1 MISMNLQTM
10 FIIELVLG
18 AVMLTV
24 MVGLL
29 LYLAMD
35 HRRLRRETGRQVG
48 TADIPVG
55 LASREPTEGA
65 TERATPRHTLRREF
79 YKSIG
84 PRRGEEM
91 KLRLYS
97 PENYQHELGG
107 DGSALKR
114 SGFVAALRAY
124 RMLEDEWLEY
134 PPQPAAKV
142 IRLTPEDYKVDEEH
156 KALLLRRLPHGFPL
170 SARDAI

>member
-1 MISMNLQTM
+1 MDLQTM

-18 AVMLTV
+18 VVLLIV

-29 LYLAMD
+29 LYLARD
-35 HRRLRRETGRQVG
+35 HRRLRHETGRQVG
-48 TADIPVG
+48 TADMPVG
-55 LASREPTEGA
+55 LASAEPTNGA
-65 TERATPRHTLRREF
+65 TERVAPHHTPHREF
-79 YKSIG
+79 YESIG

-97 PENYQHELGG
+97 PENYHHELGG

-114 SGFVAALRAY
+114 SGFIAALKAY
-124 RMLEDEWLEY
+124 KMLEGEWLEY
-134 PPQPAAKV
+134 PLQPAARL
-142 IRLTPEDYKVDEEH
+142 IRLAPEDYEVDEEH
-156 KALLLRRLPHGFPL
+156 KTLLLRRLPHGFPV

>member
-1 MISMNLQTM
+1 MDSQTM
-10 FIIELVLG
+10 FIIVLVL
-18 AVMLTV
+18 AVVLLIV
-24 MVGLL
+24 MVGSL

-48 TADIPVG
+48 TADMPVG
-55 LASREPTEGA
+55 PTPGEPTNVA
-65 TERATPRHTLRREF
+65 TERATPHRTPYREF
-79 YKSIG
+79 YESTG

-97 PENYQHELGG
+97 PENYQRELGG

-114 SGFVAALRAY
+114 SGFIAALKPY

-134 PPQPAAKV
+134 PLQPAAKL
-142 IRLTPEDYKVDEEH
+142 IRLAPEDYEVDEEH
-156 KALLLRRLPHGFPL
+156 KALLLRRLPHGFPV

>member
-1 MISMNLQTM
+1 MSIERM
-10 FIIELVLG
+10 FIIQLVLG
-18 AVMLTV
+18 AVLLIV

-29 LYLAMD
+29 RYLARD

-55 LASREPTEGA
+55 LTPDEPTNGA
-65 TERATPRHTLRREF
+65 TESVAPHYTPHREF
-79 YKSIG
+79 YESIG

-97 PENYQHELGG
+97 PENYQRELGG
-107 DGSALKR
+107 DGGALKR
-114 SGFVAALRAY
+114 SEFIAALKPY
-124 RMLEDEWLEY
+124 RMLEGEWLEY
-134 PPQPAAKV
+134 PLQPAA
-142 IRLTPEDYKVDEEH
+142 RLMRLAPEDYKVDEEH
-156 KALLLRRLPHGFPL
+156 KALLLKRLPHGFPV

>member
-1 MISMNLQTM
+1 MSLMTM
-10 FIIELVLG
+10 FIIELVL
-18 AVMLTV
+18 AVVLLIV

-29 LYLAMD
+29 LYLARD
-35 HRRLRRETGRQVG
+35 RRRLRRETGRQVG

-55 LASREPTEGA
+55 LAPGEPTEGA
-65 TERATPRHTLRREF
+65 TERATPRHTPHREF
-79 YKSIG
+79 YESIG

-97 PENYQHELGG
+97 PENYQRELGG

-114 SGFVAALRAY
+114 SGFIAALKAY

-134 PPQPAAKV
+134 PLQPAAKL
-142 IRLTPEDYKVDEEH
+142 IRLAPEDYEVDEEH
-156 KALLLRRLPHGFPL
+156 KALLLRRLPHGFPV